1 MHKRWVYG
9 SNGNSHSIV
18 MHVKK
23 YRTCNSTMGFSKY
36 EFYNKLL
43 GDVTLF
49 RITSGVTWTQLIYI
63 YIYISNITSINIF

>member
-49 RITSGVTWTQLIYI
+49 RVTQGVTLNNVTQL
-63 YIYISNITSINIF
+63 NIL